1 MPRGRPAAPR
11 TVIITPGGGRAVRRM
26 TLAVDIDGTITVD
39 GAGTIDLAALG
50 ALRGVASAGHN
61 VVFVSG
67 RSSVEAYLLA
77 VFGGTTRVAVG
88 ENGGCVTIGPD
99 EHVLVGDRA
108 ACVEALGA
116 IESEIAGVRQKRVF
130 PRLTEVVLERT
141 FDLDAARRVVSDR
154 GLGVSLSDSLFAYH
168 INSAGVDKGSG
179 LAHAARMLG
188 ADMADVVAIG
198 DSETDTPMLRLAG
211 AGVALANAPESVK
224 SAASMVTDAP
234 AGGGVVEAVDRL
246 AGSLAAAAG

>member
-1 MPRGRPAAPR
+1 
-11 TVIITPGGGRAVRRM
+11 M

-39 GAGTIDLAALG
+39 SAGTIDLAALG
-50 ALRGVASAGHN
+50 ALRDIASAGHN

-88 ENGGCVTIGPD
+88 ENGGCVTTGPD
-99 EHVLVGDRA
+99 EHVLIGDRA
-108 ACVEALGA
+108 ACVEALGI
-116 IESEIAGVRQKRVF
+116 IESEIAGVRQKPVF

-141 FDLDAARRVVSDR
+141 FDLDAARRIVAGR

-188 ADMADVVAIG
+188 ADMSDVVAIG
-198 DSETDTPMLRLAG
+198 DSETDLPMLRIAG
-211 AGVALANAPESVK
+211 TSVALANAPEGVK
-224 SAASMVTDAP
+224 SAATMVTEAP

-246 AGSLAAAAG
+246 AGSLMAAAG